1 MLPATCVS
9 PSDNKPILG
18 GLKSIVGVFTG
29 HSDNAS
35 RSGQQLATDQ
45 HRPQQGSHRPPAAIS
60 TALATAGHRS
70 PATDH
75 HSTQLATGRSWPPA
89 ATTGHHRPTSWPPQ
103 AANRPKT
110 QQNQAKISV
119 FLRENQSSLM
129 TLYPSIEKSI
139 IELFHYCICTVILY
153 KKTVILVKNGIFLM
167 CGKRT
172 PPTQKYLTLIFS
184 WPSWPVCQ

>member
-1 MLPATCVS
+1 MHQATHVS

-18 GLKSIVGVFTG
+18 GLKSILGVFTG

-35 RSGQQLATDQ
+35 RSGQQLATHQ
-45 HRPQQGSHRPPAAIS
+45 HRPPAATS

-75 HSTQLATGRSWPPA
+75 HSTQLATGRSWPQST
-89 ATTGHHRPTSWPPQ
+89 TTGHHRPISWPQ
-103 AANRPKT
+103 LAADMPKT
-110 QQNQAKISV
+110 QQNQAKISA
-119 FLRENQSSLM
+119 FLREKPLSLM

-153 KKTVILVKNGIFLM
+153 KTTVILVKNGIFLV

-172 PPTQKYLTLIFS
+172 PPPQKFSTLIFS
-184 WPSWPVCQ
+184 WPKWPVCQ